1 MKKMYNFKNT
11 KKMKK
16 LVFGLIA
23 FITLSANINAQDK
36 EHISISKETLEKYKS
51 ISTNVSENLKKIKD
65 TPEFKTNPE
74 NFEPEIKKTIS
85 PLVDISKQVMTESK
99 INNETVPELNV
110 NNLSDEQTIGI
121 GSLIVG
127 QDISITTS
135 SSVTECLTYAFF
147 GFELSNGFWGSFTTR
162 KQLLK
167 AIGKAASKYLGVIGT
182 ALIVY
187 DFTDCMGWI

>member
-1 MKKMYNFKNT
+1 MKRLIFS
-11 KKMKK
+11 
-16 LVFGLIA
+16 LVT
-23 FITLSANINAQDK
+23 FITLSTNINAQDK
-36 EHISISKETLEKYKS
+36 EHISISKETVEKYKS

-65 TPEFKTNPE
+65 TPEFKKNSE
-74 NFEPEIKKTIS
+74 NFELEIKKKIS
-85 PLVDISKQVMTESK
+85 PLVNISKQVMLESK
-99 INNETVPELNV
+99 INNETVPELNG
-110 NNLSDEQTIGI
+110 NSLSDEQIIGI
-121 GSLIVG
+121 GSLIIG
-127 QDISITTS
+127 QDASIINS

-147 GFELSNGFWGSFTTR
+147 GFELSNGFWGSFATR